1 MAKRAKQFRLGE
13 FWLAWRTDR
22 QEWAICWNDQ
32 AARTRRRKSTGVS
45 DYNDGSAPAEAQQAL
60 AEHFRVHGQPEAIDP
75 NQRQSVSLVLA
86 TWLSKEG
93 AYKARA
99 QQYAYAVGHLQRWI
113 DGQGGMNVAAI
124 TPERVKGYIDMRI
137 GEGVTGETVQGEL
150 AALSRSLKWGVL
162 NQIIPY
168 APLIPRV
175 EAKHKS
181 GPKEVEYSKEQVAAL
196 LEAAASRVDR
206 IHVQLFAMIML
217 STHARVEAVLELDAS
232 QIRDGLIYFNA
243 PSRAQTIKK
252 RAIVPVTPTLA
263 KLLPTS
269 GKVIQQWNARKDG
282 SITGR
287 DVFSIRKSFANCL
300 IDAGITKNGKPWGS
314 PNSLRHTIHT
324 QLQRVGVPQAQIDTA
339 AGHATDGGRTGR
351 NYTHLRPEYLK
362 EFCEAIEAYWADLD
376 RLTQV
381 HRRSLIG
388 PNLYDHVT
396 GKAL

>member
-1 MAKRAKQFRLGE
+1 MAKRAKQYRLGE

-22 QEWAICWNDQ
+22 QEWAICWNDS
-32 AARTRRRKSTGVS
+32 AARTRRRISTGCG
-45 DYNDGSAPAEAQQAL
+45 DYNDNSAPVEAQEAL
-60 AEHFRVHGQPEAIDP
+60 AKHFHAYGQPEAIDP
-75 NQRQSVSLVLA
+75 NQRQSVSVVLT
-86 TWLSKEG
+86 TWLAKE
-93 AYKARA
+93 AARKARA
-99 QQYAYAVGHLQRWI
+99 QQYAYAVAHLQRWL
-113 DGQGGMNVAAI
+113 DRMGGLTVAAL
-124 TPERVKGYIDMRI
+124 TPERVQSYIDNRRS
-137 GEGVTGETVQGEL
+137 EGVTGETIQGEL
-150 AALSRSLKWGVL
+150 AALSRSLKWADL
-162 NQIIPY
+162 NGMIPY
-168 APLIPRV
+168 APRIPRV
-175 EAKHKS
+175 PAELKS
-181 GPKEVEYSKEQVAAL
+181 GPKEVEYSKEQIAAL